1 MAENM
6 KFRVKSPK
14 HSQEIQEVLFRCGY
28 SWPGAVPGV
37 KSSDDVEMTDE
48 PFLFANAETRA
59 ITYTSAGSEWF
70 FNEHDSEEYVLFEE
84 ELVPA
89 YAVEQWELV
98 KRVAPLSPEPPLG
111 LRPRRIVAK
120 ERLEEIVAAM
130 QRYTETGKKIPE
142 NWISELS
149 EVNNHLGE

>member
-48 PFLFANAETRA
+48 PFLFAMQR
-59 ITYTSAGSEWF
+59 
-70 FNEHDSEEYVLFEE
+70 
-84 ELVPA
+84 
-89 YAVEQWELV
+89 
-98 KRVAPLSPEPPLG
+98 LG
-111 LRPRRIVAK
+111 LLHIPRRAVSGFLMSTIAK
-120 ERLEEIVAAM
+120 STCYL
-130 QRYTETGKKIPE
+130 KKSLYLPT
-142 NWISELS
+142 L
-149 EVNNHLGE
+149 